1 MTRLS
6 GRANDELRQIE
17 MKMGVNKYA
26 PGSCLIKWGD
36 THVLCTC
43 MIEDKVPAW
52 IKQQQK
58 HTGWLTAEYG
68 MLPHAGNIRKDR
80 EAVKG
85 KQDSRAIEIERLIG
99 RSLRAITDLHQIQGK
114 TIKID
119 CDVLQADGGTR
130 TASIT
135 AAYVALRQAVDAALK
150 SGQIEHTPII
160 GQVAAV
166 SCGVIGGEPMLDL
179 DYGEDSN
186 AGTDANFVMT
196 DKGSLVEIQ
205 GSAEGAPFS
214 KDELT
219 SLLELAEKG
228 IKELIEKQNAVLSK
242 RL

>member
-1 MTRLS
+1 MTRMS
-6 GRANDELRQIE
+6 GSANDQLRKIE
-17 MKMGVNKYA
+17 MKTGVNKYA

-58 HTGWLTAEYG
+58 HMGWLTAEYG
-68 MLPHAGNIRKDR
+68 MLPHAGNVRKDR

-135 AAYVALRQAVDAALK
+135 AAYVALYQAVDAALK

-166 SCGVIGGEPMLDL
+166 SCGVVGGEPMLDL

-196 DKGSLVEIQ
+196 DMGKLVEIQ

-214 KDELT
+214 KDELAA
-219 SLLELAEKG
+219 LLGLAEKG
-228 IKELIEKQNAVLSK
+228 IAELIEKQNKSLNK
-242 RL
+242 

>member
-6 GRANDELRQIE
+6 GRAADELRPIE
-17 MKMGVNKYA
+17 IQTNVNKYA

-36 THVLCTC
+36 TQVLCTV

-52 IKQQQK
+52 MKQQQK
-58 HTGWLTAEYG
+58 HGGWLTAEYG

-80 EAVKG
+80 DAVKG
-85 KQDSRAIEIERLIG
+85 KQDSRSIEIQRLIG
-99 RSLRAITDLHQIQGK
+99 RALRAITDLHQIPNK

-135 AAYVALRQAVDAALK
+135 AAYIATKMAVDKALK
-150 SGQIEHTPII
+150 EGRIEHTPLI

-166 SCGVIGGEPMLDL
+166 SCGVVGSEPVLDL
-179 DYGEDSN
+179 DYQEDSN

-196 DKGSLVEIQ
+196 ANGKLIEIQ
-205 GSAEGAPFS
+205 SSAEGAPFS
-214 KDELT
+214 KEEF
-219 SLLELAEKG
+219 SALLALAEKG
-228 IKELIEKQNAVLSK
+228 IAKLIQKQNEALK
-242 RL
+242 